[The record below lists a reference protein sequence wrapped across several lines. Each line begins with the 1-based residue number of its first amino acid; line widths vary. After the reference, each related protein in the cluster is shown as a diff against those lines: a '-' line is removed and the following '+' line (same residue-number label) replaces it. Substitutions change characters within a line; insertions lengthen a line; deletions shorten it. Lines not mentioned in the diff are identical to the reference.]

1 MISRLSGELLEKHA
15 PIVLIDISGIGYEVL
30 LPMTSIYALP
40 EIGDIVTL
48 HTHFIV
54 REDSQ
59 QLYGFIEKAD
69 RRLFQELIKINGIGP
84 KVALAILSGMDG
96 SSLISCI
103 EHNDSSQLTLIPGI
117 GKKTAERLIIDM
129 KDKIDKLL
137 NELHNLSVS
146 KLDLLEPSDSRKIT
160 SSVPLLGGEHINEA
174 ISALEVLGYK
184 YKDAKKKIMSISSG
198 VNSTEELIRLA
209 LKSVAKN

>member
-1 MISRLSGELLEKHA
+1 MISRLSGELLEKQA
-15 PIVLIDISGIGYEVL
+15 PTVLIDISGIGYEVL

-40 EIGDIVTL
+40 EIGEKVIL

-59 QLYGFIEKAD
+59 QLFGFIEKAD

-96 SSLISCI
+96 ASLISCI

-137 NELHNLSVS
+137 SELNALSVS
-146 KLDLLEPSDSRKIT
+146 KLDLLG
-160 SSVPLLGGEHINEA
+160 SSGRDVSASKTLTGGEHINEA
-174 ISALEVLGYK
+174 ISALEALGYK
-184 YKDAKKKIMSISSG
+184 YKDAKKKIMSINTG

-209 LKSVAKN
+209 LKSVVKS